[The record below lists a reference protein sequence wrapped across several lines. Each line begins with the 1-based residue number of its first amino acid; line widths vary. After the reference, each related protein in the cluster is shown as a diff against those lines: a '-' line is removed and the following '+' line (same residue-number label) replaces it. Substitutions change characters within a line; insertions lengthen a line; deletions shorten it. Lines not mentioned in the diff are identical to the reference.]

1 MVTHE
6 CGGGCGRLTDDND
19 PTALCP
25 ECGDEETQQESACT
39 LCGGSGG
46 FAGDT
51 CPECGGSGVQS

>member
-1 MVTHE
+1 MMTHE
-6 CGGGCGRLTDDND
+6 CGGGCGRLTGDDD
-19 PTALCP
+19 PAALCQT
-25 ECGDEETQQESACT
+25 CRDEETQHESACT